1 MMSDIFFYRLD
12 HRHVYHGYEESMHI
26 GTFFFREDV
35 EKVID
40 ELIVQPGF
48 KSYPRSCFVVCKI
61 IVDDYRWKKGF
72 IHTEKGDF
80 EIE

>member
-26 GTFFFREDV
+26 GTFLFREDV

-40 ELIVQPGF
+40 ELIV
-48 KSYPRSCFVVCKI
+48 
-61 IVDDYRWKKGF
+61 
-72 IHTEKGDF
+72 
-80 EIE
+80 

>member
-26 GTFFFREDV
+26 GTFLFREDV

-40 ELIVQPGF
+40 ELIVQP
-48 KSYPRSCFVVCKI
+48 VLNLILVL
-61 IVDDYRWKKGF
+61 VL
-72 IHTEKGDF
+72 
-80 EIE
+80 